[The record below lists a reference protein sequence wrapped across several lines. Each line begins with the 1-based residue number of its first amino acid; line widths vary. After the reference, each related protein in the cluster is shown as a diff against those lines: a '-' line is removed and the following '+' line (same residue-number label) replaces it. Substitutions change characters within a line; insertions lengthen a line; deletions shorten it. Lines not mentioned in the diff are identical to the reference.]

1 MDSSQVTRIFIFLL
15 CLSLSA
21 FFSASET
28 AFTSLRKAKLE
39 TKSRLGDDKSAR
51 VLELHDKYENLLST
65 ILIGN
70 NLVNISASAV
80 ATLFFMQINQKYG
93 AVLSTVI
100 TTVVLLIFSEITPK
114 LIAKILPEKIAVKF
128 TPFLSFMMAMFK
140 PIVWIMSQ
148 WQKLVK
154 TIIPEDE
161 DSGISEDE
169 LLQYVDEAHKEGNL
183 EAEEHSLVKRAME
196 FDDYNVSTIL
206 IPRVDVIAVDMDDN
220 DHDIIKLFDEHGYSR
235 LPVYE
240 DTIDKVVGLIHEK
253 DFFRY
258 LRDKREKNSNLNIR
272 SIIKDILYI
281 PGGVKLSEVLKLMQ
295 HDKIHMAAIIDEH
308 GGLQG
313 IVTMEDILEELVGEI
328 WDESDEIEYE
338 VRSINKGMEYEMLGK
353 TDIDKAFEI
362 LQLEED
368 EDSKSN
374 TLGGFVV
381 EKIDKMPEV
390 GDSFVYENYE
400 FEVQNI
406 DSNRVDKVSV
416 KKIDEELEKTEDSDK

>member
-1 MDSSQVTRIFIFLL
+1 MDSSQVTRVLIFLL
-15 CLSLSA
+15 CIGLSA

-39 TKSRLGDDKSAR
+39 TKSKAGDEESGKTLR
-51 VLELHDKYENLLST
+51 LHDKYENLLST

-80 ATLFFMQINQKYG
+80 ATLFFMQLNQNYG
-93 AVLSTVI
+93 ALLSTVI
-100 TTVVLLIFSEITPK
+100 TTFVLLIFSEITPK

-128 TPFLSFMMAMFK
+128 TPFLSFVMAIFI
-140 PIVWIMSQ
+140 PFVWLMSQ
-148 WQKLVK
+148 WQNLVK
-154 TIIPEDE
+154 KLIPEDV

-169 LLQYVDEAHKEGNL
+169 LLQYVDEAHKGGNL
-183 EAEEHSLVKRAME
+183 ETEEHSLVKRAME

-206 IPRVDVIAVDMDDN
+206 IPRVDVIAVDLEDSDQ
-220 DHDIIKLFDEHGYSR
+220 DIIELFDEHGYSR

-258 LRDKREKNSNLNIR
+258 LRDKRDNNSDLSIK

-308 GGLQG
+308 GGLEG

-338 VRSINKGMEYEMLGK
+338 VRSINKGWGYEILGK

-362 LQLEED
+362 LQLQED

-381 EKIDKMPEV
+381 EKLDKMPEV
-390 GDSFVYENYE
+390 GDSFIYDEYE

-406 DSNRVDKVSV
+406 DSNRVEKVSV
-416 KKIDEELEKTEDSDK
+416 KKIDDESQR

>member
-1 MDSSQVTRIFIFLL
+1 MDSFQVTHILIFLL
-15 CLSLSA
+15 CIILSG

-39 TKSRLGDDKSAR
+39 TKSKIGDEEAESA
-51 VLELHDKYENLLST
+51 LELYKKYENLLST
-65 ILIGN
+65 ILVGN
-70 NLVNISASAV
+70 NLVNITASAV

-93 AVLSTVI
+93 ALLSTVI
-100 TTVVLLIFSEITPK
+100 TTVLLLIFSEITPK
-114 LIAKILPEKIAVKF
+114 LVAKTLPEKVAIKF
-128 TPFLSFMMAMFK
+128 TPLLNIVMIIFK
-140 PIVWIMSQ
+140 PIVWIMDK

-154 TIIPEDE
+154 KFIPEDE

-169 LLQYVDEAHKEGNL
+169 LLQYVDEAHEGGNL
-183 EAEEHSLVKRAME
+183 ESEEHSLVKRAME

-206 IPRVDVIAVDMDDN
+206 IPRVDVIAVDLEDTDQ
-220 DHDIIKLFDEHGYSR
+220 DIIELFDEHGYSR

-258 LRDKREKNSNLNIR
+258 LRDKRENNSNLNIR
-272 SIIKDILYI
+272 SIVKDVLYI
-281 PGGVKLSEVLKLMQ
+281 PGGVKLSDVLKLMQ

-308 GGLQG
+308 GGLEG

-338 VRSINKGMEYEMLGK
+338 VRSINKGTEYEMLGK
-353 TDIDKAFEI
+353 TDIDKAFDI
-362 LQLEED
+362 LKLEED
-368 EDSKSN
+368 EESKSN

-381 EKIDKMPEV
+381 EKLDKMPEA

-400 FEVQNI
+400 FEVKNI
-406 DSNRVDKVSV
+406 DANRVDKVSV
-416 KKIDEELEKTEDSDK
+416 KKIDENSEESEDY

>member
-1 MDSSQVTRIFIFLL
+1 MDSSQVTRILIFLF
-15 CLSLSA
+15 CLGLSA

-39 TKSRLGDDKSAR
+39 TKSKAGDEESGRALK
-51 VLELHDKYENLLST
+51 LHGKYENLLST

-80 ATLFFMQINQKYG
+80 ATLFFMQINQRYG

-114 LIAKILPEKIAVKF
+114 LIAKILPEKVAVKF
-128 TPFLSFMMAMFK
+128 TPLLSFIMVIFK
-140 PIVWIMSQ
+140 PLVWIMSQ
-148 WQKLVK
+148 WQNLVK
-154 TIIPEDE
+154 KIIPEDE

-206 IPRVDVIAVDMDDN
+206 IPRVDVIAVDVEDTDQ
-220 DHDIIKLFDEHGYSR
+220 DIIELFDEHGYSR

-258 LRDKREKNSNLNIR
+258 LRDKRENNSNLNIR
-272 SIIKDILYI
+272 SIVKDVLYI
-281 PGGVKLSEVLKLMQ
+281 PGGVKLSDVLKLMQ

-308 GGLQG
+308 GGLEG

-338 VRSINKGMEYEMLGK
+338 VRSINKGTEYEMLGK

-362 LQLEED
+362 LKLEED
-368 EDSKSN
+368 EESKSN

-381 EKIDKMPEV
+381 EKLDKMPEA

-400 FEVQNI
+400 FEVKNI
-406 DSNRVDKVSV
+406 DANRVDKVSV
-416 KKIDEELEKTEDSDK
+416 KKIDENSEESEDY